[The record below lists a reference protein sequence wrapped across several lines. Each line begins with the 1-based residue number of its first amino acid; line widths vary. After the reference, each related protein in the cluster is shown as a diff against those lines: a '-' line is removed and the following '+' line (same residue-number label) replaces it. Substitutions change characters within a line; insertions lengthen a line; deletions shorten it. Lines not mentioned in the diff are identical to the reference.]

1 MLPHVVV
8 DKLDALPAQ
17 PGCYL
22 FRGAEGEILYIGKAK
37 SLRSRVRSY
46 FQEGSSDTRAFLP
59 ILRRLLVDLDT
70 LVVSSEKEAAILE
83 NSLIKQHR
91 PRFNIKLRDDKEFL
105 SLRLD
110 PRVAW
115 PRLDV
120 VRKPAPDGARYFGPY
135 PSATSARRT
144 LHLVNKHFQLRT
156 CTDAD
161 MAGRTRPCLQY
172 QIKRCPGPCVYEV
185 DAALY
190 GAQVRAVGLFLDGRH
205 DELSQELEQRMRGA
219 SREMRFEEAA
229 AYRDQLRAVQSVQE
243 SQRLVGDKEIDQDVI
258 GLYREGELVEVALMY
273 VRKGRVNDTAFF
285 SLRNVEVEDD
295 EVIGALLRQYY
306 DEVGQGVE
314 AGAGAGY
321 VPDEVLAPV
330 VPEGVDGVI
339 EWLSELRGRAVKI
352 VAPQRG
358 DRKKLL
364 DLAQENAAH
373 AFREKKRAAD
383 DIAARLAQIQQKLR
397 LPVLPRRIECIDISH
412 LGGQDTVGA
421 IVALRDGV
429 PDKKRYRTFH
439 VKGVSGGDD
448 YGAMREVLSRRFKR
462 ALASQPAPTSS
473 PLSPAGSP
481 LSATV
486 APAGSPLSPAGP
498 VAPAPSGSLLSPQG
512 HREGEGIPGGS
523 TTPLGAEVRRE
534 ARRQEDEPT
543 RGAEASGAP
552 EVEELDLLSEPDQN
566 GVDGSGE
573 PGEGEEESAADHGGS
588 SVLPPL
594 PEDAWSLP
602 DLLVVDGGRGQLNVA
617 LGAARDLGIVG
628 LSIVGLAKERE
639 NVAGE
644 TMVDRV
650 YLPGQKNGVPL
661 KSQSAA
667 LVFLARARDEAHR
680 FSNKAR
686 EKLGQAR
693 RFRSAL
699 DGIPGVG
706 PKTKRALL
714 EVFGTVAGVAQAT
727 DEALRAVPGVTPRT
741 LRNLRAALSL
751 TFFGVHARTG

>member
-46 FQEGSSDTRAFLP
+46 FQEGTSDTRAFLP

-70 LVVSSEKEAAILE
+70 IVVSSEKEAAILE
-83 NSLIKQHR
+83 NSLIKQHK

-105 SLRLD
+105 SLRID
-110 PRVAW
+110 PRIPW

-172 QIKRCPGPCVYEV
+172 QIKRCPGPCVYDV

-205 DELSQELEQRMRGA
+205 DELSAELELRMKSA

-229 AYRDQLRAVQSVQE
+229 SYRDQLRAVQSVQE
-243 SQRLVGDKEIDQDVI
+243 SQRLVGDKEIDQDVM
-258 GLYREGELVEVALMY
+258 GLYREGELVEIALMY

-285 SLRNVEVEDD
+285 SLRGVEVEDE

-321 VPDEVLAPV
+321 VPDEVIAPV

-339 EWLSELRGRAVKI
+339 EWMSELRGRAVR
-352 VAPQRG
+352 VLAPQRG

-373 AFREKKRAAD
+373 SFREKKRAAD
-383 DIAARLAQIQQKLR
+383 DIVSRLGQIQQKLR

-439 VKGVSGGDD
+439 VRGVSGGDD

-462 ALASQPAPTSS
+462 ALAASPT
-473 PLSPAGSP
+473 PP
-481 LSATV
+481 
-486 APAGSPLSPAGP
+486 P
-498 VAPAPSGSLLSPQG
+498 VAPLTPAVTSAAPLSGPVSPSGQELSTKGQRPDSY
-512 HREGEGIPGGS
+512 S
-523 TTPLGAEVRRE
+523 TTPLTGSTGPLSGE
-534 ARRQEDEPT
+534 APE
-543 RGAEASGAP
+543 SGALSVDGGSGGGEGP
-552 EVEELDLLSEPDQN
+552 VVEELDLLSEPETRGGEAGADTPEEP
-566 GVDGSGE
+566 GSGE
-573 PGEGEEESAADHGGS
+573 EEPVVIG
-588 SVLPPL
+588 VLPPL
-594 PEDAWSLP
+594 SDDPWALP

-661 KSQSAA
+661 KSQSTA
-667 LVFLARARDEAHR
+667 LLFLARARDEAHR

-686 EKLGQAR
+686 EKLGKAR

-699 DGIPGVG
+699 DDIPGIG
-706 PKTKRALL
+706 PKTRLALL
-714 EVFGTVAGVAQAT
+714 EAFGTVAGVAQAT
-727 DEALRAVPGVTPRT
+727 DEALRAVPGVTART

-751 TFFGVHARTG
+751 VSVLVLVD